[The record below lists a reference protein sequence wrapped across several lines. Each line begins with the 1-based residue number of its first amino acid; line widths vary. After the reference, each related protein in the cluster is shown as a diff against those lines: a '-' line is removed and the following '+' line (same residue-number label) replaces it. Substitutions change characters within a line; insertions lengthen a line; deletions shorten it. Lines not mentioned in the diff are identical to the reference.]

1 MIVQAIKEFRDL
13 ESGTLR
19 KGGDRFEVTPERFA
33 ALNSS
38 RYGELVR
45 EVEAPRGKSKTTKKK
60 G

>member
-1 MIVQAIKEFRDL
+1 MMAQAVKEFRDR

-19 KGGDRFEVTPERFA
+19 KEGDRFEVTPERFK

-45 EVEAPRGKSKTTKKK
+45 EVKASRGKSKTAKKE

>member
-1 MIVQAIKEFRDL
+1 MIAEATKKFRDR

-19 KGGDRFEVTPERFA
+19 KEGDRFEVTPERFK
-33 ALNSS
+33 ALNST

-45 EVEAPRGKSKTTKKK
+45 EVKAPRGKSKTSKKE